1 MQLPIQYL
9 NPVVLQCRLFDGYT
23 LDTNTQYGSRV
34 VYDYEFEYY
43 LQSDGGII
51 VDDKYIPFSAGDISL
66 RKPGQVVQGLPPY
79 RCYILC
85 VDMLGNQTRSPGYN
99 FGTPDEAQAR
109 YDNSLLNR
117 LPDKLTLRKKD
128 MAQKLFETIYHAHGA
143 DGDLSYFSEKSSLYY
158 LLQEIFHEAYSAR
171 PSGGTRKINAA
182 VQTIRQN
189 YADALSVESLVAESG
204 LSHAFFHSRFREET
218 GLTPN
223 ELITRLRIE
232 KAQNLLSVTKSEIGD
247 IGTLCGYPDRA
258 YFARVFRRQTG
269 LSPSEFRERIGWR
282 TE

>member
-9 NPVVLQCRLFDGYT
+9 NPVVLQCRLFDGYA
-23 LDTNTQYGSRV
+23 LDAGTQYGSRV

-43 LQSDGGII
+43 LRSDGGII
-51 VDDKYIPFSAGDISL
+51 VDGTYIPYSAGDISL
-66 RKPGQVVQGLPPY
+66 RKPGQVVQGMPPY
-79 RCYILC
+79 CCYILC

-109 YDNSLLNR
+109 YDNSLLNN
-117 LPDKLTLRKKD
+117 LPNKLTLRKKD
-128 MAQKLFETIYHAHGA
+128 MAQKLFETIYRAHGA
-143 DGDLSYFSEKSSLYY
+143 GGDLMYFSEKSSLYY
-158 LLQEIFHEAYSAR
+158 LLQEIFHEAYAFRATGS
-171 PSGGTRKINAA
+171 TRKISAA
-182 VQTIRQN
+182 VQTIREN
-189 YADALSVESLVAESG
+189 YADALSVESLITESG
-204 LSHAFFHSRFREET
+204 LSRAFFHSRFREET

-223 ELITRLRIE
+223 EFITRLRIE

-247 IGTLCGYPDRA
+247 IGALCGYLDRA

-282 TE
+282 AE